1 MEDMSEQPMPSIRPM
16 AVIRSQNGEKMF
28 TAANASLPTP
38 CPIKTPSITVIKE
51 MQSMPKSV
59 GISILPNS
67 FGMLSE
73 PKSIASLCIQSSFSK
88 DAKLR
93 KIIPTFVSL
102 TYLLFQILA
111 KETPYLVRHCHRL
124 LRTRHPVTETG
135 HHRRCSQ
142 ALAGTVSPKPSS
154 SDIAYSSA

>member
-1 MEDMSEQPMPSIRPM
+1 MVNVNAVPNMMVWVILILAAFSLSWDRCMDDTTEQPMPSISPM

-38 CPIKTPSITVIKE
+38 CPMKTPSIIVIKE

-73 PKSIASLCIQSSFSK
+73 PKSIASLCICLSSKSRK
-88 DAKLR
+88 DKKLLGV
-93 KIIPTFVSL
+93 FM
-102 TYLLFQILA
+102 
-111 KETPYLVRHCHRL
+111 
-124 LRTRHPVTETG
+124 
-135 HHRRCSQ
+135 
-142 ALAGTVSPKPSS
+142 
-154 SDIAYSSA
+154 